1 MGFCFSWIPGVFLP
15 LLLAFCCLPFKACSG
30 TELGLEGPDLILDLG
45 VMEDGTALNH
55 FWSSRF
61 SESDV
66 SWDRAVKFPPS
77 VATAYL
83 LFLALGFWM
92 VLR

>member
-1 MGFCFSWIPGVFLP
+1 MHFCLCFWHFAVC
-15 LLLAFCCLPFKACSG
+15 LLRLISG

-45 VMEDGTALNH
+45 VMKDGTALNH

-66 SWDRAVKFPPS
+66 SCDRALKFPPS

-83 LFLALGFWM
+83 LFSGSRFLDGAEI
-92 VLR
+92 VLKQGII